1 MEKLIKYIDESDDN
15 GNKRAEIIQKEDSEN
30 NIYEI
35 TEDNL
40 FNEIKLLS
48 KENNIKNNNSDKEEN
63 SESLEIIE
71 NDNIDNENRNDIIKL
86 IEGLDL
92 NNNHENNIID
102 EEDCKEDIINLKNYT
117 DYNEP
122 LIERLKSK
130 PDNLKKSVINE
141 YENFKKNNKTTKRK
155 SDSIS
160 SDEDKD
166 IKKKFIRYQKLEKKK
181 KKDCCKNK

>member
-71 NDNIDNENRNDIIKL
+71 NDNIDNENRNDFIKL

-92 NNNHENNIID
+92 KNNHENN
-102 EEDCKEDIINLKNYT
+102 N
-117 DYNEP
+117 
-122 LIERLKSK
+122 
-130 PDNLKKSVINE
+130 
-141 YENFKKNNKTTKRK
+141 
-155 SDSIS
+155 
-160 SDEDKD
+160 
-166 IKKKFIRYQKLEKKK
+166 
-181 KKDCCKNK
+181 